1 LSNKILETTFM
12 KPATEKTRQTNK
24 DDRLYVRVSHEIK
37 QLLCAREFK
46 EGDRLPSETELSK
59 LLGVSRTTIRE
70 AIVALE
76 VSGVLAVKRNVGA
89 VVLNLSEELP
99 SQVINS
105 EAGPFEQIQ
114 VRLLLEPEA
123 ARLAAIHRTVAQCD
137 RMEEAIEMMV
147 GENQAGF
154 ESEEGDMQFHLMVA
168 KASKNSL
175 LASHIE
181 SLWEMRHHG
190 KLWPQLQQS
199 VDLNTMRTRAVFEH
213 MQILERIR
221 SQQPEE
227 AQQTMLKHLA
237 SVHDELE
244 STIRE

>member
-1 LSNKILETTFM
+1 M
-12 KPATEKTRQTNK
+12 KAAIKMPRKTNK

-37 QLLCAREFK
+37 QLLFAREFK
-46 EGDRLPSETELSK
+46 VGDRLPSETELSK
-59 LLGVSRTTIRE
+59 ALGVSRTTIRE

-89 VVLNLSEELP
+89 VVLSLSEELP
-99 SQVINS
+99 THVITS

-114 VRLLLEPEA
+114 VRRLLEPEA
-123 ARLAAIHRTVAQCD
+123 ARLAALNRTTQQCD
-137 RMEEAIEMMV
+137 GMEQAIEMMV
-147 GENQAGF
+147 GENKAGF
-154 ESEEGDMQFHLMVA
+154 ETEEGDMQFHLMVA

-175 LASHIE
+175 LESHIE

-190 KLWPQLQQS
+190 RLWPQLQQS
-199 VDLNTMRTRAVFEH
+199 VDVNTMRTRAVFEH

-221 SQQPEE
+221 SKQPEE
-227 AQQTMLKHLA
+227 AQQTMLKHLT
-237 SVHDELE
+237 SVHSELE

>member
-1 LSNKILETTFM
+1 MKGKI
-12 KPATEKTRQTNK
+12 KRSRQTEN
-24 DDRLYVRVSHEIK
+24 DERLYVKISRAIK
-37 QLLCAREFK
+37 DLLLFRNIE

-59 LLGVSRTTIRE
+59 ALGVSRATVRE

-76 VSGVLAVKRNVGA
+76 VSGVLVVKRNVGA
-89 VVLNLSEELP
+89 VVLNLSEEL
-99 SQVINS
+99 QTQTITL

-114 VRLLLEPEA
+114 VRILLEPEA
-123 ARLAAIHRTVAQCD
+123 ARLAAIHRTTSQCD
-137 RMEEAIEMMV
+137 RMEKAIEMMV

-154 ESEEGDMQFHLMVA
+154 ETEEGDMQFHMIIA

-175 LASHIE
+175 LKSHIE

-199 VDLNTMRTRAVFEH
+199 VDLNTTRTRAVFHH
-213 MQILERIR
+213 MRILECIR
-221 SQQPEE
+221 SQDPERAKQAMME
-227 AQQTMLKHLA
+227 HLL
-237 SVHDELE
+237 SVQGELD

>member
-1 LSNKILETTFM
+1 M
-12 KPATEKTRQTNK
+12 KAGIKRSRKTNK

-37 QLLCAREFK
+37 QLLFAREFK

-59 LLGVSRTTIRE
+59 ALGVSRTTIRE

-99 SQVINS
+99 SQVINT

-123 ARLAAIHRTVAQCD
+123 ARLAAIHRTARQCD
-137 RMEEAIEMMV
+137 RMEAAIEMMV
-147 GENQAGF
+147 GENRAGF
-154 ESEEGDMQFHLMVA
+154 ETEEGDMQFHLLVA

-175 LASHIE
+175 LAGHIE
-181 SLWEMRHHG
+181 SLWEMRHLG

-213 MQILERIR
+213 MQILERIK

-227 AQQTMLKHLA
+227 AQQTMLKHLS